1 MRRPRRAS
9 GTGGSRHL
17 SLSATD
23 AEWDVVRRNA
33 QARGLSIARYLVR
46 LVERGGREEG
56 ATVSLTRDEQRELLR
71 SVREVRALMLGQ
83 EVPEE
88 AEPGE
93 AEPAHPP
100 PPEVVPERTER
111 EGSGGDGEAER
122 LRREIRDWPGRAEAL
137 IADRP
142 GRDAL
147 PAVLTE
153 RRQRMVALLGEA
165 EAMRAA
171 GSPHAPHLEAMPEES
186 AALAKA
192 ETLLADMRTAVEL
205 SEMALLTRKA
215 LQLADEAGGIEYD
228 TPAYPDLMG
237 RIRSLEVSRR
247 LPEEA
252 REPIRA
258 LIARDARWRRD
269 RKRVAGFLGRARGA
283 ARARGDLEEEIR
295 ALHEPAGPV
304 PPDRGPGQAP
314 DRGPPEQVP
323 RNESG
328 AGSGRLGQAPD
339 WRAEA
344 EGVLGEATAL
354 VDAMPVRDLGAH
366 LVAAGATL
374 EELQELTARL
384 RAMLGRGRS

>member
-1 MRRPRRAS
+1 MRRPRRAA
-9 GTGGSRHL
+9 GTGSRHL

-33 QARGLSIARYLVR
+33 QARGLSIARYLMG
-46 LVERGGREEG
+46 LVERGGTEQG

-88 AEPGE
+88 AESGE

-100 PPEVVPERTER
+100 PLEAAPERTGP

-137 IADRP
+137 IADT
-142 GRDAL
+142 
-147 PAVLTE
+147 PAPVAPLADLTE
-153 RRQRMVALLGEA
+153 RRQRMEALLAEA

-171 GSPHAPHLEAMPEES
+171 GSPHTPHLEAMPEES

-228 TPAYPDLMG
+228 TPAYSDLME
-237 RIRSLEVSRR
+237 RIRSLEVSRG

-269 RKRVAGFLGRARGA
+269 RKRVADFLGRARGA

-295 ALHEPAGPV
+295 ALHEPAGAASPERG
-304 PPDRGPGQAP
+304 PGQAPERGPGQAP
-314 DRGPPEQVP
+314 D
-323 RNESG
+323 
-328 AGSGRLGQAPD
+328 
-339 WRAEA
+339 WRAAA
-344 EGVLGEATAL
+344 EGVLRDSTAL
-354 VDAMPVRDLGAH
+354 VEAMPARELGAH

-374 EELQELTARL
+374 EELGELTARL
-384 RAMLGRGRS
+384 RAMLGRG